1 MSADSPLRYAVL
13 LVAYG
18 APQTLDEVAPYLQ
31 DVRGGRPTPPA
42 VVEEVR
48 RRYTRIGGRSPL
60 LDRTREQA
68 AGLQGFLGNGT
79 PVYVG
84 MRHWHPY
91 IRDVLAAIG
100 EDGFKR
106 VVAIPL
112 APHYSRMSIG
122 AYERAL
128 EEGRGP
134 LEIAMVREWYDHP
147 RFLDAVAER
156 VCAALDRFDPS
167 IRSEV
172 ELLFTAHSL
181 PQRILAEGDPYS
193 VQLEASVAGVLT
205 RLGRRDRGRFAFQS
219 AGRTPEP
226 WLGPDATV
234 VLEELAGLGERQVV
248 LCPIGFTS
256 DHLEVLYDVDVEYQE
271 LAGRLGIRLERT
283 ESLNASPLLI
293 EALADLVRAT
303 AGGRGW
309 A

>member
-1 MSADSPLRYAVL
+1 
-13 LVAYG
+13 
-18 APQTLDEVAPYLQ
+18 
-31 DVRGGRPTPPA
+31 

-48 RRYTRIGGRSPL
+48 SRYTRIGGRSPL

-68 AGLQGFLGNGT
+68 AALQGFLGNGT
-79 PVYVG
+79 TVYAG

-100 EDGFKR
+100 ADGFQR

-122 AYERAL
+122 AYQRAL
-128 EEGRGP
+128 EEGRGR
-134 LEIAMVREWYDHP
+134 LEVAMVREWYDHP
-147 RFLDAVAER
+147 GFLDAVTER
-156 VCAALDRFDPS
+156 VRAALDRLDPS
-167 IRSEV
+167 IRGEV
-172 ELLFTAHSL
+172 PLLFTAHSL

-193 VQLEASVAGVLT
+193 AQLEASVAGVLT
-205 RLGRRDRGRFAFQS
+205 RLGRRDGYRFAFQS

-226 WLGPDATV
+226 WLGPDAAI

-271 LAGRLGIRLERT
+271 LARRLGIRLERT

-293 EALADLVRAT
+293 GALADLVRAT
-303 AGGRGW
+303 AKSRGW